1 MEEMPHHLIGGLTIF
16 KIFIEGSPV
25 FQLQYPRWC
34 RISSIHS
41 IISIIVMAIIYK
53 TFLVDGIVSYRN
65 QLYNY
70 LYSYNIHY
78 SLIHITQYHF
88 HISPPSMVDLPI
100 ISLNPHGSRPMLS
113 PQPHRLRALSA
124 LQPWQPPLRP
134 RDPAVPQNLSAAGQN
149 IQQILMHGTSC

>member
-1 MEEMPHHLIGGLTIF
+1 MPHHLIGGLTIF

-41 IISIIVMAIIYK
+41 IISIIVMAKSKRFWLMGSFLIEINYII
-53 TFLVDGIVSYRN
+53 TTLI
-65 QLYNY
+65 
-70 LYSYNIHY
+70 YSYNIHY

-88 HISPPSMVDLPI
+88 HISPPFMVDLPI